1 MEELLVYLI
10 LYCEKIIIY
19 DLYQKKLDLLFM
31 ENPNNEVILYLEWE
45 TDIKRM
51 LGYIRMNI
59 DYQNIDC
66 KIFGKILMSNL
77 KEYYNNCQDINIFA
91 NKMYSLWKSLPSYI
105 QNKEPFWT
113 LSYADDPLSYRDEEQ
128 VRFLYEK
135 MLNYYID

>member
-59 DYQNIDC
+59 DYQNFDC